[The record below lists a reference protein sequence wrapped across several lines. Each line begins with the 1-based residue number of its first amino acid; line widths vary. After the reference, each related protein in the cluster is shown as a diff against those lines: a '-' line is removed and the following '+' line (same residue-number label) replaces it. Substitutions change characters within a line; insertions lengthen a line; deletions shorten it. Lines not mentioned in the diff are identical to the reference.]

1 MPLEFHHH
9 THTYAIPIS
18 VGIPMG
24 IPIPTAAL
32 QFCSSLAWSLGCI
45 HTDTSMSLRVPVYSI
60 AKMSLYAR
68 VVSGTRKFD
77 HGLTQLIHV
86 ELHWLDIPERVK
98 YKLSMITRR
107 CLNGTA
113 PQYLAAHC
121 IPVSATE
128 SRQHLRSAAS
138 HQLVVPSY
146 RLSSYGRR
154 AFSVVGPTM

>member
-1 MPLEFHHH
+1 
-9 THTYAIPIS
+9 
-18 VGIPMG
+18 MG
-24 IPIPTAAL
+24 VKRGSSCGQWYPEVRPRPDAAATML
-32 QFCSSLAWSLGCI
+32 
-45 HTDTSMSLRVPVYSI
+45 
-60 AKMSLYAR
+60 
-68 VVSGTRKFD
+68 
-77 HGLTQLIHV
+77 HV
-86 ELHWLDIPERVK
+86 ELHWLDVPERVK

-121 IPVSATE
+121 VSVSATE

-154 AFSVVGPTM
+154 AFSVVGPTMWNSLAKQLRDPLILFTPPPSLVVY